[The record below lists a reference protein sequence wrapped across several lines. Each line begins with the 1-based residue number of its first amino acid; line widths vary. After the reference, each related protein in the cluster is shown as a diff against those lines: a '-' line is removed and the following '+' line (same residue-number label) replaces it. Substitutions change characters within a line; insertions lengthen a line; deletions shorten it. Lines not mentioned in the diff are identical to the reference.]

1 MSATLRVLARSE
13 PAPARAEVR
22 ATPDALRLLERLRL
36 EAGGVALLVA
46 PEVTDEVLC
55 LGRRDFV
62 LGPND
67 VKIATV
73 RGCPIYVD
81 RRAPSFVS
89 LMTMMLD
96 VETDA
101 LGPRFLFR
109 VSVGKP

>member
-1 MSATLRVLARSE
+1 MSATLRVLDRPAA
-13 PAPARAEVR
+13 PAPLEVR
-22 ATPDALRLLERLRL
+22 ATPRALQLLERLRL

-81 RRAPSFVS
+81 RRASSFRS
-89 LMTMMLD
+89 LRTMVLD
-96 VETDA
+96 AETDA
-101 LGPRFLFR
+101 LGDRFLVR
-109 VSVGKP
+109 VSGEER

>member
-1 MSATLRVLARSE
+1 MSATLRVLDRPE
-13 PAPARAEVR
+13 TAPARVEVR
-22 ATPDALRLLERLRL
+22 ATPGALELLERLRL

-81 RRAPSFVS
+81 RRAPSLVS
-89 LMTMMLD
+89 LTTMVLD

-101 LGPRFLFR
+101 LGPRFVFR
-109 VSVGKP
+109 AGGKE